1 MSPREIDTYV
11 REARRMRSDYLA
23 ALLKGG
29 IGSVRRFF
37 RGVVR
42 SRARSKAH
50 PAELLPWR

>member
-29 IGSVRRFF
+29 I
-37 RGVVR
+37 VVR